1 MDGLSVAAS
10 LTALVTVALHS
21 SSFIYQFIEAVHDAP
36 HRIKTLASRVD
47 GLHQTL
53 VQIAQLIDT
62 QQLSEREES
71 HPHLRELRRALRA
84 CADDLQ
90 RLQSKLQK
98 LNGAQDN
105 CLRRAAYA
113 VKSNLGS
120 KEFEDAHAALKEH
133 KQNLGL
139 QLEILGRYK
148 IQSQVG
154 TRH

>member
-10 LTALVTVALHS
+10 LTALVTVALQS
-21 SSFIYQFIEAVHDAP
+21 SSFIYQFVKAVHDAP

-53 VQIAQLIDT
+53 VQIAALIDT
-62 QQLSEREES
+62 QHLSEQEES

-90 RLQSKLQK
+90 RLQLKLQK
-98 LNGAQDN
+98 LNGAPKG
-105 CLRRAAYA
+105 LRRAAYA
-113 VKSNLGS
+113 VKSSLGS
-120 KEFEDAHAALKEH
+120 KEFEDADAALKEH